1 MRFSSRGEPEAQ
13 DWLKVL
19 EMSVVLGWKLDMQTK
34 SCGGAWSQT
43 LGRVGL
49 LGVSKGLGRAM
60 PLAALSRDG
69 EAGDM

>member
-1 MRFSSRGEPEAQ
+1 
-13 DWLKVL
+13 
-19 EMSVVLGWKLDMQTK
+19 MQTK